1 MQEMQRSACAV
12 FGRVSLV
19 KKGQNKTKTRP
30 TNNQTKDHRENPTQ
44 ETLEN
49 TLECTCMGEKESET
63 DVGQ

>member
-12 FGRVSLV
+12 FGRE
-19 KKGQNKTKTRP
+19 GAKTKTKDTKKP
-30 TNNQTKDHRENPTQ
+30 NNNNKENTGQ

-49 TLECTCMGEKESET
+49 TLECTCMGETESET